1 MATRPMWVIAVG
13 LLASTAVIA
22 QTNPAPAAAPAP
34 KANATYYACK
44 SADGSVVFSSTPCST
59 DPSKMRE
66 IDTSA
71 ALRAGNGDNQ
81 AAAAAPQNAADDDC
95 HKAAYKAAYSNMSTN
110 ADSANQHIASYRER
124 QQALA
129 SQKVYASD
137 GSGNLIDDPAA
148 QQQIQ
153 DLNGSI
159 EHEFTLLRQAK
170 QNADTQYQAA
180 SKVCDDTAA
189 LRQQSAKQN

>member
-1 MATRPMWVIAVG
+1 MATRPILTIAMW
-13 LLASTAVIA
+13 LLSTAAFA
-22 QTNPAPAAAPAP
+22 QTTNSPPPTKP
-34 KANATYYACK
+34 TANATYYSCK
-44 SADGSVVFSSTPCST
+44 GADGSVVFSGTPCST

-71 ALRAGNGDNQ
+71 ALRAGSGESQ
-81 AAAAAPQNAADDDC
+81 GQVPAAENAADDDC
-95 HKAAYKAAYSNMSTN
+95 HKAAYKAAYSNVSVN

-129 SQKVYASD
+129 AQKVYASD

-159 EHEFTLLRQAK
+159 EHEFNLLRQAK

-180 SKVCDDTAA
+180 SKVCDETAA
-189 LRQQSAKQN
+189 LRQQSAKKN

>member
-1 MATRPMWVIAVG
+1 MAIRPI
-13 LLASTAVIA
+13 LATAVWLLTTAVFA
-22 QTNPAPAAAPAP
+22 QTNAPPP
-34 KANATYYACK
+34 TKATPNATYYSCK
-44 SADGSVVFSSTPCST
+44 GADGSVVFSGTPCSN

-71 ALRAGNGDNQ
+71 ALRAGSGGSTDAGQ
-81 AAAAAPQNAADDDC
+81 ASAAQSPSDDDC
-95 HKAAYKAAYSNMSTN
+95 HKAAYKAAYSNMSVN

-129 SQKVYASD
+129 GQKIYASD

-159 EHEFTLLRQAK
+159 EHEFSLLRQAK
-170 QNADTQYQAA
+170 QNADNQYQAA
-180 SKVCDDTAA
+180 SKVCDETAA
-189 LRQQSAKQN
+189 LRQQSAKKN